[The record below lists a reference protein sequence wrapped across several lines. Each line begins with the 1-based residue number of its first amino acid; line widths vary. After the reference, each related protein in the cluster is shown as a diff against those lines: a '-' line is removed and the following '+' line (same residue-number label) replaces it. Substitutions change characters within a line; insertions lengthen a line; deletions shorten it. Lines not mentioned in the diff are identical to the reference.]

1 MIFSPTSHVLD
12 AGPCCH
18 EPRLQTQIKPDKP
31 PNADAVALYWKEFTM
46 TKFDQAWVDA
56 ETAKREWMTENSLYK
71 EEEEHASCGVGLVVS
86 IDGKPSRKVVEN
98 GIAALK
104 AIWHRGAVDA
114 DGKTGDGAGIH
125 VQIPV
130 EFFYDQI
137 RRTGHEPDMTKMI
150 AVGQVFLPRTDYGAQ
165 ETCRTIVESEVLRM
179 GYYIYGWRHVP
190 VDVACLGEKAN
201 ATRPEI
207 EQILISNSKGVD
219 EETFERELY
228 VIRRRIEKAATAAG
242 VQGLYL
248 CSLSCRSII
257 YKGMMLA
264 EQVAEFYPDLMDERF
279 ESAFALYHQRYSTNT
294 FPQWWLAQPFRM
306 LAHNGEINTLKGNL
320 NWMKSH
326 EIRMASG
333 AFGDM
338 AEDIKPIVAQG
349 SSDSA
354 ALDSVFEVLVRA
366 GRSAP
371 MAKTMM
377 VPESWSKQAIELPQS
392 WRDMYSYCNSVLEP
406 WDGPAALAM
415 TDGRWVCA
423 GLDRNGLRPMRY
435 VVTGDGLLIAG
446 SETGMVPVDEA
457 NVVEKGA
464 LGPGQLLAVDM
475 QEGKLYHDTE
485 MKDKLA
491 AAQPFGDW
499 VGKINELDDKLAV
512 VTEKPMFTGA
522 ELRKRQIAAGYSIE
536 ELEQILAPMA
546 EDAKEALAS
555 MGDDTPSAVLS
566 EKYRPLSHFFR
577 QAFSQVTN
585 PPIDSLREFR
595 VMSLKTRFGNLKN
608 VLDEDSSQTEILVL
622 DSPFVGNAQ
631 FDELIANFN
640 APLAEIDCTFDAGA
654 GPDDLRKGLTRI
666 RAEAEDA
673 VRSGAGH
680 IILTDQHQS
689 IDRVAMPM
697 ILATSAVHSW
707 LTRKGLRTFCSL
719 NVRSAECVDPHY
731 FAVLIG
737 CGATVVNAYLA
748 EDSLADRIERGL
760 LECTLTEA
768 IQRYRNA
775 IDQGLLK
782 IMAKMGISV
791 ISSYRGG
798 LNFEAVGLSR
808 AMVAEYFPGMQSRI
822 SGIGTTGIQRKSESV
837 HAKGWR
843 GGSDVLPIGGFYKAR
858 RSGEKHAWEAQTMH
872 MLQAAC
878 NTANYEMWKQFSAA
892 MRANPP
898 IHLRDLLDIK
908 EMGKAIP
915 IEEVESITSIRKRFV
930 TPGMSLGALSP
941 EAHKTLNV
949 AMNRIG
955 AKSDSGEGGEDP
967 AHFVPEANGDNPSA
981 KIKQVASGRFGVTA
995 EYLNHCEELEIKV
1008 AQGAKPGEGGQLPGM
1023 KVTDLIARL
1032 RHSTKGVTLIS
1043 PPPHHDIYSI
1053 EDLAQLIYDLK
1064 QINPRCKVTV
1074 KLVAS
1079 SGVGT
1084 IAAGVAK
1091 AKADVILISGHNGG
1105 TGASPATSIKYAGLP
1120 WEMGLTEA
1128 HQVLAMNNLRE
1139 RVTLRTDGGLR
1150 TGRDIVMA
1158 AMMGA
1163 EEYGIGTAALI
1174 AMGCIMVR
1182 QCQSN
1187 TCPVGVCTQDEELR
1201 DKFTGNADKVVN
1213 LITFY
1218 ATEVREILAS
1228 IGARSMDDVIGRAD
1242 LLSQVS
1248 RGSAHLDDL
1257 DLNPLLITV
1266 DGADRI
1272 VYDRNKARNF
1282 VPDTLDAEIVKDA
1295 ARFLND
1301 GEKMQ
1306 LQYAVQN
1313 TLRTIGT
1320 RTSSH
1325 IVQNFG
1331 MNNTLQADHLT
1342 VKLSGSAGQSL
1353 GAFAAP
1359 GLKLEVSGDANDYV
1373 GKGLSGGTI
1382 VVRPP
1387 MNSPLVAADNTIIG
1401 NTVLY
1406 GATAGYLFAAGRAGE
1421 RFGVRNSGAK
1431 VVIEGCGA
1439 CGCEYMTGGVA
1450 VILGSIG
1457 ANFGAGMTGGMAYLY
1472 DPDGVADSRMNHE
1485 TLATC
1490 PIGDAHW
1497 EGQLKE
1503 LIERHLA
1510 ETGSVKAADILQHWD
1525 VELANFVQICPKE
1538 MLAHLPAPLGVEDKA
1553 VPAE

>member
-1 MIFSPTSHVLD
+1 MKSEKSNFESFEKIPY
-12 AGPCCH
+12 G
-18 EPRLQTQIKPDKP
+18 EK
-31 PNADAVALYWKEFTM
+31 
-46 TKFDQAWVDA
+46 WVKA
-56 ETAKREWMTENSLYK
+56 ENEKRNWMSKNSLYR
-71 EEEEHASCGVGLVVS
+71 EDMEHASCGVGLVVS
-86 IDGKPSRKVVEN
+86 LDGKPNRKVVEN
-98 GIAALK
+98 GIDALK

-125 VQIPV
+125 IQIPV
-130 EFFYDQI
+130 PFFYDQI
-137 RRTGHEPDMTKMI
+137 RRTGHEPRLDELI
-150 AVGQVFLPRTDYGAQ
+150 AVGQVFLPRTDFGAQ

-190 VDVACLGEKAN
+190 VEVGCLGEKAN

-219 EETFERELY
+219 EVTFERELY
-228 VIRRRIEKAATAAG
+228 VIRRRIEKSVAEAG
-242 VQGLYL
+242 ITDLYL
-248 CSLSCRSII
+248 ASLSCRSII

-264 EQVAEFYPDLMDERF
+264 EQVAVFYPDLMDERF
-279 ESAFALYHQRYSTNT
+279 ESSFAIYHQRYSTNT

-306 LAHNGEINTLKGNL
+306 LAHNGEINTLKGNK

-326 EIRMASG
+326 EIRMASN
-333 AFGDM
+333 AFGPLAD
-338 AEDIKPIVAQG
+338 DIKPIIPGGA
-349 SSDSA
+349 SDSA
-354 ALDSVFEVLVRA
+354 ALDAVFEVLVRA
-366 GRSAP
+366 GRNAP
-371 MAKTMM
+371 MAKTML
-377 VPESWSKQAIELPQS
+377 VPESWSNQAKELPKK
-392 WRDMYSYCNSVLEP
+392 WRDMYSYCNSIMEP

-446 SETGMVPVDEA
+446 SEVGMVPTDEA
-457 NVVEKGA
+457 TIREKGA

-475 QEGKLYHDTE
+475 EEGRLFHDKE
-485 MKDKLA
+485 IKNKLA
-491 AAQPFGDW
+491 ESQPFGDW
-499 VGKINELDDKLAV
+499 VSKITDLDKVLSK
-512 VTEKPMFTGA
+512 VTEKAVFSGNQ
-522 ELRKRQIAAGYSIE
+522 LRKRQIAAGYSIE
-536 ELEQILAPMA
+536 EIEQILAPMV
-546 EDAKEALAS
+546 EDAKETLAS

-566 EKYRPLSHFFR
+566 KKYRPLSHYFR
-577 QAFSQVTN
+577 QNFSQVTN
-585 PPIDSLREFR
+585 PPIDSLREYR

-608 VLDEDSSQTEILVL
+608 VLDESSTQTEILVL
-622 DSPFVGNAQ
+622 DSPFVGNSQ
-631 FDELIANFN
+631 WQSLKKQFN
-640 APLAEIDCTFDAGA
+640 ADLVEIDCTFDVNAEQGA
-654 GPDDLRKGLTRI
+654 LQVELERI
-666 RAEAEDA
+666 RSEAEDA

-680 IILTDQHQS
+680 LVLSDQRS
-689 IDRVAMPM
+689 SETKVAVPM
-697 ILATSAVHSW
+697 ILATSAVHSH

-719 NVRSAECVDPHY
+719 NVRSAECIDPHY

-737 CGATVVNAYLA
+737 AGATVVNAYLA
-748 EDSLADRIERGL
+748 EDTIADRIERGL
-760 LECTLTEA
+760 LKGPLTEA
-768 IQRYRNA
+768 TRRYKEA

-791 ISSYRGG
+791 VSSYRGG

-808 AMVAEYFPGMQSRI
+808 AMCAEYFPGLMSRI
-822 SGIGTTGIQRKSESV
+822 SGIGVHGIQQKAIEI
-837 HAKGWR
+837 HKLGWF
-843 GGSDVLPIGGFYKAR
+843 GQDVLPIGGFYKSR
-858 RSGEKHAWEAQTMH
+858 KTGETHAWEAQTMH
-872 MLQAAC
+872 MMQTAC
-878 NTANYEMWKQFSAA
+878 NRASYDLWKQYSNR
-892 MRANPP
+892 MQSNPP
-898 IHLRDLLDIK
+898 IHLRDLLAIK
-908 EMGKAIP
+908 PLGEPIP
-915 IEEVESITSIRKRFV
+915 LEDVESITSIRKRFV

-967 AHFVPEANGDNPSA
+967 AHFHPEPNGDNPSA

-995 EYLNHCEELEIKV
+995 EYLNQCEELEIKV

-1074 KLVAS
+1074 KLVAA

-1091 AKADVILISGHNGG
+1091 AEADVILISGHNGG
-1105 TGASPATSIKYAGLP
+1105 TGASPATSIKFAGLP

-1139 RVTLRTDGGLR
+1139 RITLRTDGGLR

-1163 EEYGIGTAALI
+1163 EEFGIGTAALI

-1187 TCPVGVCTQDEELR
+1187 TCPVGVCTQDESLR
-1201 DKFTGNADKVVN
+1201 EKFTGNADKVVN

-1218 ATEVREILAS
+1218 AQEVREILAE
-1228 IGARSMDDVIGRAD
+1228 IGARSVDEIIGRAD
-1242 LLSQVS
+1242 LLGQVS
-1248 RGSAHLDDL
+1248 RGSDHLDDL

-1266 DGADRI
+1266 DGADSI
-1272 VYDRNKARNF
+1272 SYDRSRARNE
-1282 VPDTLDAEIVKDA
+1282 VPETLDKEIVRDA
-1295 ARFLND
+1295 ERFLKD

-1306 LQYAVQN
+1306 LSYAIQN
-1313 TLRTIGT
+1313 THRTVGT
-1320 RTSSH
+1320 RTSSE
-1325 IVQNFG
+1325 IVQRFG
-1331 MNNTLQADHLT
+1331 MRNSLQEDHLV
-1342 VKLSGSAGQSL
+1342 VKLTGSAGQAL

-1387 MNSPLVAADNTIIG
+1387 MISPLIAAENTIIG

-1406 GATAGYLFAAGRAGE
+1406 GATDGFLFASGRAGE
-1421 RFGVRNSGAK
+1421 RFAVRNSGAK
-1431 VVIEGCGA
+1431 VVVEGCGSN
-1439 CGCEYMTGGVA
+1439 GCEYMTGGVA

-1457 ANFGAGMTGGMAYLY
+1457 ANFGAGMTGGMAYIY
-1472 DPDGVADSRMNHE
+1472 DPENQAEEVMNME
-1485 TLATC
+1485 SIVTARVQV
-1490 PIGDAHW
+1490 DYW
-1497 EGQLKE
+1497 KKE
-1503 LIERHLA
+1503 LRSLVEKHAVETESRRAQEILRNWDIE
-1510 ETGSVKAADILQHWD
+1510 VN
-1525 VELANFVQICPKE
+1525 NFIQICPKE
-1538 MLAHLPAPLGVEDKA
+1538 MLNKISHPISFDKGA
-1553 VPAE
+1553 IPAE

>member
-1 MIFSPTSHVLD
+1 MRITWTKVHSKYLFVKGNT
-12 AGPCCH
+12 
-18 EPRLQTQIKPDKP
+18 K
-31 PNADAVALYWKEFTM
+31 M
-46 TKFDQAWVDA
+46 TKYDDNWVRA
-56 ETAKREWMTENSLYK
+56 EEAKRQWMAENGMYAF
-71 EEEEHASCGVGLVVS
+71 EEEHASCGVGLVVS
-86 IDGKPSRKVVEN
+86 IDGKSSRQVVEN
-98 GIAALK
+98 GIMALK
-104 AIWHRGAVDA
+104 AVWHRGAVDA

-130 EFFYDQI
+130 PFFYDQI
-137 RRTGHEPDMTKMI
+137 RRTGHEPRKGELI
-150 AVGQVFLPRTDYGAQ
+150 AVGQVFLPRTDFGAQ
-165 ETCRTIVESEVLRM
+165 ETCRTIVESEILRM
-179 GYYIYGWRHVP
+179 GYFIYGWRHVP
-190 VDVACLGEKAN
+190 VKVDCLGEKAN

-228 VIRRRIEKAATAAG
+228 VIRRRIEKAAAAAG
-242 VQGLYL
+242 IHGLYL
-248 CSLSCRSII
+248 ASLSCRSII

-264 EQVAEFYPDLMDERF
+264 EQVAEFYPDLLDERF
-279 ESAFALYHQRYSTNT
+279 ESNFAIYHQRYSTNT

-306 LAHNGEINTLKGNL
+306 LAHNGEINTLKGNV

-326 EIRMASG
+326 EIRMASST
-333 AFGDM
+333 FGDM
-338 AEDIKPIVAQG
+338 AEDIKPIIPGG

-354 ALDSVFEVLVRA
+354 ALDAVFEVLVRA
-366 GRSAP
+366 GRNAP
-371 MAKTMM
+371 MAKTML
-377 VPESWSKQAIELPQS
+377 VPESWSKQAEELPQA
-392 WRDMYSYCNSVLEP
+392 WRDMYSYCNSVMEP

-415 TDGRWVCA
+415 TDGRWVCG

-435 VVTGDGLLIAG
+435 VITGDGLLIAG
-446 SETGMVPVDEA
+446 SEAGMVPTDEA
-457 NVVEKGA
+457 TVREKGA
-464 LGPGQLLAVDM
+464 LGPGQMIAVDM
-475 QEGKLYHDTE
+475 QDGKLYHDEE
-485 MKDKLA
+485 MKNKLA
-491 AAQPFGDW
+491 AAQPFGNW
-499 VGKINELDDKLAV
+499 VGKINDLDEALANV
-512 VTEKPMFTGA
+512 DEKALFSGE

-546 EDAKEALAS
+546 EDGKETLAS

-566 EKYRPLSHFFR
+566 KKYRPLSHYFR
-577 QAFSQVTN
+577 QNFSQVTN

-608 VLDEDSSQTEILVL
+608 VLDESSAQTEILVL

-631 FDELIANFN
+631 WEELTRNFN
-640 APLAEIDCTFDAGA
+640 ADLVEIDCTFAAGE
-654 GPDDLRKGLTRI
+654 GSLRDGLDRI
-666 RAEAEDA
+666 RAEAEEA

-680 IILTDQHQS
+680 LVLTDHHS
-689 IDRVAMPM
+689 NAEKVAMPM
-697 ILATSAVHSW
+697 ILATSAVHSH

-719 NVRSAECVDPHY
+719 NVRSAECIDPHY

-760 LECTLTEA
+760 LDLSLNEVMA
-768 IQRYRNA
+768 RYREA

-791 ISSYRGG
+791 VSSYRGG

-808 AMVAEYFPGMQSRI
+808 AMCAEFFPGLTSRI
-822 SGIGTTGIQRKSESV
+822 SGIGINGIRKKAEEI
-837 HAKGWR
+837 HAAGWKS
-843 GGSDVLPIGGFYKAR
+843 GSNVLPMGGFYKSR
-858 RSGEKHAWEAQTMH
+858 KSGETHAWEAQTMH
-872 MLQAAC
+872 MMQAAC
-878 NTANYEMWKQFSAA
+878 DRASFDMWKQYSAR
-892 MRANPP
+892 MQANPP
-898 IHLRDLLDIK
+898 IHLRDLLAIK
-908 EMGKAIP
+908 PLGEAIA

-967 AHFVPEANGDNPSA
+967 AHFHPEPNGDNPSA

-995 EYLNHCEELEIKV
+995 EYLNQCEELEIKV

-1074 KLVAS
+1074 KLVAA

-1091 AKADVILISGHNGG
+1091 AEADVILISGHNGG
-1105 TGASPATSIKYAGLP
+1105 TGASPATSIKFAGLP

-1128 HQVLAMNNLRE
+1128 HQVLAMNNLRD

-1187 TCPVGVCTQDEELR
+1187 TCPVGVCTQDEALR
-1201 DKFTGNADKVVN
+1201 GKFTGNADKVVN

-1218 ATEVREILAS
+1218 AQEVREILAS
-1228 IGARSMDDVIGRAD
+1228 IGARSLDDVIGRAD

-1248 RGSAHLDDL
+1248 RGADHLDDL

-1266 DGADRI
+1266 DGADEI
-1272 VYDRNKARNF
+1272 VYNRDKPRNV
-1282 VPDTLDAEIVKDA
+1282 VPDTLDAEIVRDA
-1295 ARFLND
+1295 ARFLKD

-1306 LQYAVQN
+1306 LSYAVQN
-1313 TLRTIGT
+1313 THRTVGT

-1331 MNNTLQADHLT
+1331 MRNSLQQDHLH
-1342 VKLSGSAGQSL
+1342 VKLTGSAGQAL

-1373 GKGLSGGTI
+1373 GKGLSGGMI

-1387 MNSPLVAADNTIIG
+1387 MASPLVAAENTIIG

-1406 GATAGYLFAAGRAGE
+1406 GATDGYLFAAGRAGE
-1421 RFGVRNSGAK
+1421 RFAVRNSGAK
-1431 VVIEGCGA
+1431 VVIEGCGSN
-1439 CGCEYMTGGVA
+1439 GCEYMTGGVA

-1457 ANFGAGMTGGMAYLY
+1457 ANFGAGMTGGMAYIY
-1472 DPDGVADSRMNHE
+1472 DPEGKAEAVMNME
-1485 TLATC
+1485 TLVTC
-1490 PIGDAHW
+1490 PVSVAHW
-1497 EGQLKE
+1497 EEQLKT
-1503 LIERHLA
+1503 LIETHVR
-1510 ETGSVKAADILQHWD
+1510 ETRSVKGEEILQHW
-1525 VELANFVQICPKE
+1525 ESEKSNFLQVCPIE
-1538 MLAHLPAPLGVEDKA
+1538 MLNKLPHPIGIEDKA

>member
-1 MIFSPTSHVLD
+1 
-12 AGPCCH
+12 
-18 EPRLQTQIKPDKP
+18 
-31 PNADAVALYWKEFTM
+31 
-46 TKFDQAWVDA
+46 
-56 ETAKREWMTENSLYK
+56 
-71 EEEEHASCGVGLVVS
+71 
-86 IDGKPSRKVVEN
+86 
-98 GIAALK
+98 
-104 AIWHRGAVDA
+104 
-114 DGKTGDGAGIH
+114 
-125 VQIPV
+125 
-130 EFFYDQI
+130 
-137 RRTGHEPDMTKMI
+137 
-150 AVGQVFLPRTDYGAQ
+150 
-165 ETCRTIVESEVLRM
+165 
-179 GYYIYGWRHVP
+179 
-190 VDVACLGEKAN
+190 
-201 ATRPEI
+201 
-207 EQILISNSKGVD
+207 
-219 EETFERELY
+219 
-228 VIRRRIEKAATAAG
+228 
-242 VQGLYL
+242 
-248 CSLSCRSII
+248 
-257 YKGMMLA
+257 
-264 EQVAEFYPDLMDERF
+264 
-279 ESAFALYHQRYSTNT
+279 
-294 FPQWWLAQPFRM
+294 M
-306 LAHNGEINTLKGNL
+306 LAHNGEINTLRGNL

-326 EIRMASG
+326 EIRMASS
-333 AFGDM
+333 AFGEM
-338 AEDIKPIVAQG
+338 AEDIKPIVASG

-354 ALDSVFEVLVRA
+354 ALDAVFEVLVRA
-366 GRSAP
+366 GRNAP

-377 VPESWSKQAIELPQS
+377 VPESWSKQAVELPQA
-392 WRDMYSYCNSVLEP
+392 WRDMYSYCNSVMEP

-435 VVTGDGLLIAG
+435 VVTNDGMVIAG
-446 SETGMVPVDEA
+446 SETGMVPLKES

-464 LGPGQLLAVDM
+464 LGPGQILAVDM
-475 QEGKLYHDTE
+475 ATGKLFHDTE
-485 MKDKLA
+485 IKDTLA
-491 AAQPFGDW
+491 ASQPFGEW
-499 VGKINELDDKLAV
+499 VGKIKDLDSQLAEV
-512 VTEKPMFTGA
+512 SERPIYTGQD
-522 ELRKRQIAAGYSIE
+522 LRRRQIAAGYTIE
-536 ELEQILAPMA
+536 ELENILAPMA
-546 EDAKEALAS
+546 EDGKETLAS

-566 EKYRPLSHFFR
+566 KKYRPLSHFFR
-577 QAFSQVTN
+577 QNFSQVTN

-608 VLDEDSSQTEILVL
+608 VLDESSAQTEIITL

-631 FDELIANFN
+631 WDEVVSAFN
-640 APLAEIDCTFDAGA
+640 ADMTEIDCTFAS
-654 GPDDLRKGLTRI
+654 GPNALSEGLARI

-673 VRSGAGH
+673 VRSGSGH
-680 IILTDQHQS
+680 IVLTDQS
-689 IDRVAMPM
+689 SNEGRVAMPM
-697 ILATSAVHSW
+697 ILATSAVHSH

-719 NVRSAECVDPHY
+719 NVRSAECIDPHY

-748 EDSLADRIERGL
+748 EDSLADRIDRGL
-760 LECTLTEA
+760 IDGNLTDVVA
-768 IQRYRNA
+768 RYRNA

-791 ISSYRGG
+791 VSSYRGG

-808 AMVAEYFPGMQSRI
+808 AMCAEFFPGMTSRI
-822 SGIGTTGIQRKSESV
+822 SGIGVTGIQAKAEEV
-837 HAKGWR
+837 HALGWQ
-843 GGSDVLPIGGFYKAR
+843 GTNILPIGGFYKSRAK
-858 RSGEKHAWEAQTMH
+858 GETHAWEASSMH
-872 MLQAAC
+872 MLQMAC
-878 NTANYEMWKQFSAA
+878 NRASFEMWKQYSAK
-892 MRANPP
+892 MQSSPP
-898 IHLRDLLDIK
+898 IHLRDLMDFKAL
-908 EMGKAIP
+908 GKPIP
-915 IEEVESITSIRKRFV
+915 IEDVESITSIRKRFV

-967 AHFVPEANGDNPSA
+967 AHFHPEPNGDNPSA

-995 EYLNHCEELEIKV
+995 EYLNQCEELEIKV

-1128 HQVLAMNNLRE
+1128 HQVLSMNNLRE

-1158 AMMGA
+1158 AMLGA

-1187 TCPVGVCTQDEELR
+1187 TCPVGVCTQNEALR
-1201 DKFTGNADKVVN
+1201 EKFTGNADKVVN

-1218 ATEVREILAS
+1218 AQEVRELLAQ
-1228 IGARSMDDVIGRAD
+1228 IGARSLDEVIGRAD
-1242 LLSQVS
+1242 LLAQVS

-1257 DLNPLLITV
+1257 DLNPMLITV
-1266 DGADRI
+1266 DGASDI
-1272 VYDRNKARNF
+1272 VYNRDKERNA
-1282 VPDTLDAEIVKDA
+1282 VPDTLDAQIVRDA
-1295 ARFLND
+1295 ARFLED

-1313 TLRTIGT
+1313 THRTVGT

-1325 IVQNFG
+1325 IVRKFG
-1331 MNNTLQADHLT
+1331 MRNALQADHLT
-1342 VKLSGSAGQSL
+1342 VKLTGSAGQSL

-1387 MNSPLVAADNTIIG
+1387 MASPIVAAENTIIG

-1406 GATAGYLFAAGRAGE
+1406 GATDGYLFAAGQAGE
-1421 RFGVRNSGAK
+1421 RFAVRNSGAS
-1431 VVIEGCGA
+1431 VVIEGCGSN
-1439 CGCEYMTGGVA
+1439 GCEYMTGGVA
-1450 VILGSIG
+1450 VILGEIG

-1472 DPDGVADSRMNHE
+1472 DPEGKAQAMMNLETLVTCPVTVPHWINQLKTLIQRHLEETDSR
-1485 TLATC
+1485 
-1490 PIGDAHW
+1490 
-1497 EGQLKE
+1497 
-1503 LIERHLA
+1503 
-1510 ETGSVKAADILQHWD
+1510 KAAYILQHWGT
-1525 VELANFVQICPKE
+1525 EQHNFMQVCPKE
-1538 MLAHLPAPLGVEDKA
+1538 MLVHLPAPLSVEQGA
-1553 VPAE
+1553 IPAE

>member
-1 MIFSPTSHVLD
+1 
-12 AGPCCH
+12 
-18 EPRLQTQIKPDKP
+18 
-31 PNADAVALYWKEFTM
+31 M
-46 TKFDQAWVDA
+46 TKYDADWVRR
-56 ETAKREWMTENSLYK
+56 EEAKRTFMAENGLYS
-71 EEEEHASCGVGLVVS
+71 EAEEHSSCGVGLVVS
-86 IDGKPSRKVVEN
+86 VDGTKSRAVVEN
-98 GIAALK
+98 GIKALK

-125 VQIPV
+125 VQIP
-130 EFFYDQI
+130 EAFFYDQI
-137 RRTGHEPDMTKMI
+137 ERTGHTPNRDQMV
-150 AVGQVFLPRTDYGAQ
+150 AVGQVFLPRTDFGAQ
-165 ETCRTIVESEVLRM
+165 ETCRTIVETEVLRM

-190 VDVACLGEKAN
+190 VDISCLGEKAN

-228 VIRRRIEKAATAAG
+228 VIRRRIEKAAAAAQ
-242 VQGLYL
+242 VPELYIA
-248 CSLSCRSII
+248 SMSCRSII

-279 ESAFALYHQRYSTNT
+279 ESAFAIYHQRYSTNT

-333 AFGDM
+333 AFGEM
-338 AEDIKPIVAQG
+338 AEDIKPIVASG

-354 ALDSVFEVLVRA
+354 ALDAVFEMLVRA
-366 GRSAP
+366 GRNAP
-371 MAKTMM
+371 MAKTML
-377 VPESWSKQAIELPQS
+377 VPESWSKQAVELPQA
-392 WRDMYSYCNSVLEP
+392 WRDMYSYCNSVMEP

-435 VVTGDGLLIAG
+435 VVTNDGMVIAG
-446 SETGMVPVDEA
+446 SETGMVPLEEA
-457 NVVEKGA
+457 GVVEKGA
-464 LGPGQLLAVDM
+464 LGPGQLLAIDM
-475 QEGKLYHDTE
+475 VEGKLFHDTE
-485 MKDKLA
+485 IKDQLA
-491 AAQPFGDW
+491 ASQPFGEW
-499 VGKINELDDKLAV
+499 VGKITDLESALSG
-512 VTEKPMFTGA
+512 VTERALFEGEA
-522 ELRKRQIAAGYSIE
+522 LRRRQIAAGYSIE
-536 ELEQILAPMA
+536 ELESILAPMA
-546 EDAKEALAS
+546 EDGKEALAS

-566 EKYRPLSHFFR
+566 KKYRPLSHFFR
-577 QAFSQVTN
+577 QNFSQVTN
-585 PPIDSLREFR
+585 PPIDSLREYR

-608 VLDEDSSQTEILVL
+608 VLDESSAQTEIITL

-631 FDELIANFN
+631 WDELITQLN
-640 APLAEIDCTFDAGA
+640 ADLVEIDCTFEPGQGA
-654 GPDDLRKGLTRI
+654 LSAGLTRI

-680 IILTDQHQS
+680 IVLTDQHS
-689 IDRVAMPM
+689 DSDKVAMPM
-697 ILATSAVHSW
+697 ILATSAVHSH
-707 LTRKGLRTFCSL
+707 LTRQGLRTFCSL
-719 NVRSAECVDPHY
+719 NVRSAECIDPHY

-748 EDSLADRIERGL
+748 EDSLADRIDRNL
-760 LECTLTEA
+760 LDGTLTEA
-768 IQRYRNA
+768 VARYRNA

-791 ISSYRGG
+791 VSSYRGG

-808 AMVAEYFPGMQSRI
+808 AMCAEFFPGMTSRI
-822 SGIGTTGIQRKSESV
+822 SGIGVTGIQSKVEEV
-837 HAKGWR
+837 HAQGWT
-843 GGSDVLPIGGFYKAR
+843 GTNVLPIGGFYKAR
-858 RSGEKHAWEAQTMH
+858 QSGETHAWEATSMH
-872 MLQAAC
+872 MMQMAC
-878 NTANYEMWKQFSAA
+878 NRASYQMWQQYSAK
-892 MRANPP
+892 MRSNPP
-898 IHLRDLLDIK
+898 IHLRDLMDIK
-908 EMGKAIP
+908 PLGKP
-915 IEEVESITSIRKRFV
+915 VPLEEVESITSIRKRFV

-967 AHFVPEANGDNPSA
+967 AHFHPEPNGDNPSA

-995 EYLNHCEELEIKV
+995 EYLNQCEELEIKV

-1128 HQVLAMNNLRE
+1128 HQVLAMNNLRD
-1139 RVTLRTDGGLR
+1139 RITLRTDGGLR

-1158 AMMGA
+1158 AMLGA

-1187 TCPVGVCTQDEELR
+1187 TCPVGVCTQDESLR
-1201 DKFTGNADKVVN
+1201 EKFTGNADKVVN

-1218 ATEVREILAS
+1218 AQEVRELLAE
-1228 IGARSMDDVIGRAD
+1228 IGARSLDEVIGRAD
-1242 LLSQVS
+1242 LLAQVS

-1257 DLNPLLITV
+1257 DLNPMLISV
-1266 DGADRI
+1266 DGAADI
-1272 VYDRNKARNF
+1272 VYNRDKDRNA
-1282 VPDTLDAEIVKDA
+1282 VPDTLDAQIVRDA
-1295 ARFLND
+1295 ARFLED

-1313 TLRTIGT
+1313 THRTVGT

-1325 IVQNFG
+1325 IVRKFG
-1331 MNNTLQADHLT
+1331 MRNTLQPDHLT
-1342 VKLSGSAGQSL
+1342 VKLNGSAGQSL

-1387 MNSPLVAADNTIIG
+1387 MASPIVAADNTIIG

-1406 GATAGYLFAAGRAGE
+1406 GATDGYLFAAGRAGE
-1421 RFGVRNSGAK
+1421 RFAVRNSGAK
-1431 VVIEGCGA
+1431 VVIEGCGSN
-1439 CGCEYMTGGVA
+1439 GCEYMTGGVA
-1450 VILGSIG
+1450 VILGEIG

-1472 DPDGVADSRMNHE
+1472 DPEGKAQALMNME
-1485 TLATC
+1485 TLVTC
-1490 PIGDAHW
+1490 PVTVDHW
-1497 EGQLKE
+1497 RAQLEGLLK
-1503 LIERHLA
+1503 RHLE
-1510 ETGSVKAADILQHWD
+1510 ETGSAKAATLLQHWD
-1525 VELANFVQICPKE
+1525 VEQHNFLQICPKE
-1538 MLAHLPAPLGVEDKA
+1538 MLNKLAHPISEEAA
-1553 VPAE
+1553 AIPAE

>member
-1 MIFSPTSHVLD
+1 
-12 AGPCCH
+12 
-18 EPRLQTQIKPDKP
+18 
-31 PNADAVALYWKEFTM
+31 M
-46 TKFDQAWVDA
+46 TKYDADWVHA
-56 ETAKREWMTENSLYK
+56 EEAKRKWMSENGLYH
-71 EEEEHASCGVGLVVS
+71 ESDEHSSCGVGLVVNL
-86 IDGKPSRKVVEN
+86 DGKPSRRVVEA
-98 GIAALK
+98 GITALK

-130 EFFYDQI
+130 PFFYDQVL
-137 RRTGHEPDMTKMI
+137 RTGHTPRKNEMM
-150 AVGQVFLPRTDYGAQ
+150 AVGQVFLPRTDFGAQ
-165 ETCRTIVESEVLRM
+165 EACRTIVETEVLRM
-179 GYYIYGWRHVP
+179 GHYIYGWRHVP
-190 VDVACLGEKAN
+190 VNVECLGEKAN

-207 EQILISNSKGVD
+207 EQIIISNAKGVD

-228 VIRRRIEKAATAAG
+228 VIRRRIEKAAAAAG
-242 VQGLYL
+242 ITQLYIA
-248 CSLSCRSII
+248 SLSCRSII

-264 EQVAEFYPDLMDERF
+264 EQVSEFYPDLQDERF
-279 ESAFALYHQRYSTNT
+279 ESAFAIYHQRYSTNT

-306 LAHNGEINTLKGNL
+306 LAHNGEINTLKGNV

-338 AEDIKPIVAQG
+338 AEDIKPIVPNG

-354 ALDSVFEVLVRA
+354 ALDAVFEVLVRA
-366 GRSAP
+366 GRNAP
-371 MAKTMM
+371 MAKTML
-377 VPESWSKQAIELPQS
+377 VPESWSKQAVELPQA
-392 WRDMYSYCNSVLEP
+392 WRDMYSYCNSVMEP

-415 TDGRWVCA
+415 TDGRWVCG

-435 VVTGDGLLIAG
+435 VVTGDGMLIAG
-446 SETGMVPVDEA
+446 SEIGMVPTDEA
-457 NVVEKGA
+457 TAREKGA
-464 LGPGQLLAVDM
+464 LGPGQMIAVDM
-475 QEGKLYHDTE
+475 KDGKLYHDVE
-485 MKDKLA
+485 IKDRLA
-491 AAQPFGDW
+491 AAQPFGEW
-499 VGKINELDDKLAV
+499 VGKITELDEPLAAV
-512 VTEKPMFTGA
+512 SEKPLFEGA
-522 ELRKRQIAAGYSIE
+522 ELRRRQIAAGYTVE

-546 EDAKEALAS
+546 EDAKETLAS

-566 EKYRPLSHFFR
+566 KKYRPLSHYFR
-577 QAFSQVTN
+577 QNFSQVTN

-631 FDELIANFN
+631 FNELKNHFN
-640 APLAEIDCTFDAGA
+640 APCTEIDCTFGA
-654 GPDDLRKGLTRI
+654 GEGALREGLARI

-673 VRSGAGH
+673 VRSGSGH
-680 IILTDQHQS
+680 LILTDEHS
-689 IDRVAMPM
+689 GPGRVAMPM
-697 ILATSAVHSW
+697 ILATSAVHSH

-719 NVRSAECVDPHY
+719 NVRSAECIDPHY

-737 CGATVVNAYLA
+737 AGATIVNAYLA
-748 EDSLADRIERGL
+748 EDSLADRINRGL
-760 LECTLTEA
+760 LDMTLTEA
-768 IQRYRNA
+768 VARYREA

-782 IMAKMGISV
+782 IMSKMGISV

-808 AMVAEYFPGMQSRI
+808 AMCAEYFPGMISRI
-822 SGIGTTGIQRKSESV
+822 SGIGVSGIQHKAEQI
-837 HAKGWR
+837 HALAFER
-843 GGSDVLPIGGFYKAR
+843 GQDVLPIGGFYKAR
-858 RSGEKHAWEAQTMH
+858 KSGETHAWGAQTMH
-872 MLQAAC
+872 LMQAAC
-878 NTANYEMWKQFSAA
+878 DRASYEMWKQYSNA
-892 MRANPP
+892 MQSNPP
-898 IHLRDLLDIK
+898 IHLRDLLAIK
-908 EMGKAIP
+908 PLGKALP

-967 AHFVPEANGDNPSA
+967 AHFVPEPNGDNPSA

-1091 AKADVILISGHNGG
+1091 AEADVILISGHNGG

-1139 RVTLRTDGGLR
+1139 RITLRTDGGLR

-1158 AMMGA
+1158 AMLGA

-1187 TCPVGVCTQDEELR
+1187 TCPVGVCTQDESLR
-1201 DKFTGNADKVVN
+1201 AKFTGNADKVVN

-1218 ATEVREILAS
+1218 AQEVREILAE
-1228 IGARSMDDVIGRAD
+1228 IGARSLDEVIGRAD

-1248 RGSAHLDDL
+1248 RGSDHLDDL
-1257 DLNPLLITV
+1257 DLNPLLIRV
-1266 DGADRI
+1266 DGSDDI
-1272 VYDRNKARNF
+1272 VYDRNKPRNE
-1282 VPDTLDAEIVKDA
+1282 VRDTLDAEIVRDA
-1295 ARFLND
+1295 QRFLED

-1306 LQYAVQN
+1306 LSYAVMN
-1313 TLRTIGT
+1313 THRTVGT
-1320 RTSSH
+1320 RVSSH
-1325 IVQNFG
+1325 IVQKFG
-1331 MNNTLQADHLT
+1331 MRNALQPNHLH
-1342 VKLSGSAGQSL
+1342 VKLTGSAGQSL

-1359 GLKLEVSGDANDYV
+1359 GLKIEVSGDANDYV
-1373 GKGLSGGTI
+1373 GKGLSGGLI

-1387 MNSPLVAADNTIIG
+1387 LVSPLTAAENTIIG

-1406 GATAGYLFAAGRAGE
+1406 GATDGHLFAAGRAGE
-1421 RFGVRNSGAK
+1421 RFAVRNSGAK
-1431 VVIEGCGA
+1431 VVIEGCGSN
-1439 CGCEYMTGGVA
+1439 GCEYMTGGVA

-1457 ANFGAGMTGGMAYLY
+1457 ANFGAGMTGGMAYIY
-1472 DPDGVADSRMNHE
+1472 DPEGTARQMMNME
-1485 TLATC
+1485 SLVTC
-1490 PIGDAHW
+1490 PVSVTAW
-1497 EGQLKE
+1497 EDQLKG
-1503 LIERHLA
+1503 LIQRHVE
-1510 ETGSVKAADILQHWD
+1510 ETASRKGKDILQNWD
-1525 VELANFVQICPKE
+1525 LEKDNFVQVCPKE
-1538 MLAHLPAPLGVEDKA
+1538 MLDKISHPLGIEGDLA

>member
-1 MIFSPTSHVLD
+1 
-12 AGPCCH
+12 
-18 EPRLQTQIKPDKP
+18 
-31 PNADAVALYWKEFTM
+31 M
-46 TKFDQAWVDA
+46 TKFDQAWVA
-56 ETAKREWMTENSLYK
+56 EQEAKRAYMAEHGLYRA
-71 EEEEHASCGVGLVVS
+71 EDEHSSCGVGLVVS
-86 IDGKPSRKVVEN
+86 LDGSASRQVVEA
-98 GIAALK
+98 GITALK

-130 EFFYDQI
+130 PFFYDQI
-137 RRTGHEPDMTKMI
+137 ERTGHAPDHDKLI
-150 AVGQVFLPRTDYGAQ
+150 AVGQVFLPRTDHGAQ
-165 ETCRTIVESEVLRM
+165 EVCRTIVESEVLRM
-179 GYYIYGWRHVP
+179 GHGIYGWRHVP
-190 VDVACLGEKAN
+190 VNITVLGEKAN

-207 EQILISNSKGVD
+207 EQILIANNKGID
-219 EETFERELY
+219 EEQFERELY
-228 VIRRRIEKAATAAG
+228 VIRRRIEKAAARAG
-242 VQGLYL
+242 VGELYIA
-248 CSLSCRSII
+248 SLSCRSII

-264 EQVAEFYPDLMDERF
+264 EQVAEFYPDLKDDRF
-279 ESAFALYHQRYSTNT
+279 ESAFAIYHQRYSTNT

-306 LAHNGEINTLKGNL
+306 LAHNGEINTLKGNV

-333 AFGDM
+333 AFGEM
-338 AEDIKPIVAQG
+338 AEDIKPIIAHG
-349 SSDSA
+349 ASDSA
-354 ALDSVFEVLVRA
+354 ALDAVFEVLVRA
-366 GRSAP
+366 GRNAP
-371 MAKTMM
+371 MAKTML
-377 VPESWSKQAIELPQS
+377 VPESWSKQAEELPQA
-392 WRDMYSYCNSVLEP
+392 WRDMYSYCNSVMEP

-446 SETGMVPVDEA
+446 SEAGMVPVDEA
-457 NVVEKGA
+457 SVVEKGA
-464 LGPGQLLAVDM
+464 LGPGQMIAVDM
-475 QEGKLYHDTE
+475 AEGALFHDTE
-485 MKDKLA
+485 IKDRLA

-499 VGKINELDDKLAV
+499 VGKITELDDKLAA
-512 VTEKPMFTGA
+512 VTEAPLFEGA
-522 ELRKRQIAAGYSIE
+522 ELRRRQIAAGYTIE
-536 ELEQILAPMA
+536 ELEQVLAPMA
-546 EDAKEALAS
+546 EDAKEVVAS

-566 EKYRPLSHFFR
+566 KRYRPLSHYFR
-577 QAFSQVTN
+577 QNFSQVTN
-585 PPIDSLREFR
+585 PPIDSLREYR

-622 DSPFVGNAQ
+622 DSPFVGNSQ
-631 FDELIANFN
+631 FAALRESFIA
-640 APLAEIDCTFDAGA
+640 PEVEIDCTFARGA
-654 GPDDLRKGLTRI
+654 GQGALHAALARI
-666 RAEAEDA
+666 RSEAEDA

-680 IILTDQHQS
+680 IVLTDEYC
-689 IDRVAMPM
+689 DEAKVAIPM
-697 ILATSAVHSW
+697 ILATSAVHSH
-707 LTRKGLRTFCSL
+707 LTREGLRTFCSL
-719 NVRSAECVDPHY
+719 NVRSAECIDPHY

-737 CGATVVNAYLA
+737 AGATTVNAYLA
-748 EDSLADRIERGL
+748 EDSLADRIKRGL
-760 LECTLTEA
+760 IDMSLTDA
-768 IQRYRNA
+768 VARYREA
-775 IDQGLLK
+775 VDQGLLK
-782 IMAKMGISV
+782 IMSKMGISV
-791 ISSYRGG
+791 VSSYRGG

-808 AMVAEYFPGMQSRI
+808 AMCAEYFPGLMTRI
-822 SGIGTTGIQRKSESV
+822 SGIGLKGLQQKAEEV
-837 HAKGWR
+837 HALGF
-843 GGSDVLPIGGFYKAR
+843 GGGRDVLPIGGFYKAR
-858 RSGEKHAWEAQTMH
+858 KSGETHAWGAQTMH
-872 MLQAAC
+872 LMQAAC
-878 NTANYEMWKQFSAA
+878 NKASFELWKTYSRQ
-892 MRANPP
+892 MQANPP
-898 IHLRDLLDIK
+898 IHLRDLLAIK
-908 EMGKAIP
+908 PVGNPIP
-915 IEEVESITSIRKRFV
+915 IEEVESITAIRKRFV

-967 AHFVPEANGDNPSA
+967 AHFVPEPNGDNPSA

-1128 HQVLAMNNLRE
+1128 HQVLSMNNLRS

-1158 AMMGA
+1158 AMLGA

-1187 TCPVGVCTQDEELR
+1187 TCPVGVCTQDEDLR
-1201 DKFTGNADKVVN
+1201 AKFTGNADKVVN

-1218 ATEVREILAS
+1218 AQEVREILAE
-1228 IGARSMDDVIGRAD
+1228 IGARSLDEVIGRAD
-1242 LLSQVS
+1242 LLGQVS
-1248 RGSAHLDDL
+1248 RGSEHLDDL
-1257 DLNPLLITV
+1257 DLNPLLIRV
-1266 DGADRI
+1266 DGADEN
-1272 VYDRNKARNF
+1272 VYDRNRPRNA
-1282 VPDTLDAEIVKDA
+1282 VPDTLDAEIVRDA
-1295 ARFLND
+1295 ARFLED

-1306 LQYAVQN
+1306 LSYAIQN
-1313 TLRTIGT
+1313 THRTVGT
-1320 RTSSH
+1320 RVSSH
-1325 IVQNFG
+1325 IVKAFG
-1331 MNNTLQADHLT
+1331 MRNALQADHLH
-1342 VKLSGSAGQSL
+1342 VKLTGSAGQSL

-1387 MNSPLVAADNTIIG
+1387 QTSPLTASENTIIG

-1406 GATAGYLFAAGRAGE
+1406 GATDGYLFAAGRAGE
-1421 RFGVRNSGAK
+1421 RFAVRNSGAK
-1431 VVIEGCGA
+1431 VVIEGCGSN
-1439 CGCEYMTGGVA
+1439 GCEYMTGGMA

-1457 ANFGAGMTGGMAYLY
+1457 ANFGAGMTGGMAYIY
-1472 DPDGVADSRMNHE
+1472 DPEGAAE
-1485 TLATC
+1485 TLMNMESLVAC
-1490 PIGDAHW
+1490 PVRTPEW
-1497 EGQLKE
+1497 EAQLKGMV
-1503 LIERHLA
+1503 ERHLA
-1510 ETGSVKAADILQHWD
+1510 ETGSIKAADILQHWD
-1525 VELANFVQICPKE
+1525 VNLAHFVQVCPKE
-1538 MLAHLPAPLGVEDKA
+1538 MLDKIAYPLGIEEDLA

>member
-1 MIFSPTSHVLD
+1 
-12 AGPCCH
+12 
-18 EPRLQTQIKPDKP
+18 
-31 PNADAVALYWKEFTM
+31 M
-46 TKFDQAWVDA
+46 TKYDA
-56 ETAKREWMTENSLYK
+56 EWVKNEEARRAYMAEHSLYRA
-71 EEEEHASCGVGLVVS
+71 EDEHSSCGVGLVVS
-86 IDGKPSRKVVEN
+86 VDGKPSRKVVDA
-98 GIAALK
+98 GIDALK

-130 EFFYDQI
+130 PFFYDQI
-137 RRTGHEPDMTKMI
+137 RRTGHEPRMDELF
-150 AVGQVFLPRTDYGAQ
+150 AVGQVFLPRTDFGAQ
-165 ETCRTIVESEVLRM
+165 ETCRTIVETEVLRM

-190 VDVACLGEKAN
+190 VDVTCLGEKAN

-228 VIRRRIEKAATAAG
+228 VIRRRIEKAAQAASIND
-242 VQGLYL
+242 LYL
-248 CSLSCRSII
+248 ASLSCRSLI

-264 EQVAEFYPDLMDERF
+264 EQVAVFYPDLMDERF
-279 ESAFALYHQRYSTNT
+279 ESAFAIYHQRYSTNT

-306 LAHNGEINTLKGNL
+306 LAHNGEINTLKGNV

-326 EIRMASG
+326 EIRMAS
-333 AFGDM
+333 ASFGDH
-338 AEDIKPIVAQG
+338 AEDIKPIVTGGA
-349 SSDSA
+349 SDSA
-354 ALDSVFEVLVRA
+354 ALDGVFEVLVRA

-371 MAKTMM
+371 MAKTML
-377 VPESWSKQAIELPQS
+377 VPESWSKQAVDLPQA
-392 WRDMYSYCNSVLEP
+392 WKDMYSYCNSVMEP

-435 VVTGDGLLIAG
+435 VVTGDGLVIAG
-446 SETGMVPVDEA
+446 SEAGMVPTDEA
-457 NVVEKGA
+457 TVVEKGA
-464 LGPGQLLAVDM
+464 LGPGQMLAVDM
-475 QEGKLYHDTE
+475 AEGTLFHDTE
-485 MKDKLA
+485 IKDKLA
-491 AAQPFGDW
+491 ASRPFGEW
-499 VGKINELDDKLAV
+499 VGKIRDLDVELAEVEEAALY
-512 VTEKPMFTGA
+512 TGE
-522 ELRKRQIAAGYSIE
+522 ELRARQIAAGYTLE
-536 ELEQILAPMA
+536 ELEHILAPMA
-546 EDAKEALAS
+546 EDGKEALAS

-566 EKYRPLSHFFR
+566 TKYRPLSHFFR
-577 QAFSQVTN
+577 QNFSQVTN
-585 PPIDSLREFR
+585 PPIDSLREYR

-608 VLDEDSSQTEILVL
+608 VLDESSSQTEILVL
-622 DSPFVGNAQ
+622 ESPFVGNAQ
-631 FDELIANFN
+631 FEKLRDEFKSQMVR
-640 APLAEIDCTFDAGA
+640 IDCTFAADGGDGA
-654 GPDDLRKGLTRI
+654 LSAALQRI
-666 RAEAEDA
+666 REEAEDA

-680 IILTDQHQS
+680 IVLSDRDQGEG
-689 IDRVAMPM
+689 RVAMPM

-707 LTRKGLRTFCSL
+707 LTRKGLRTFTSL
-719 NVRSAECVDPHY
+719 NVRSAECIDPHY
-731 FAVLIG
+731 FAVLVG
-737 CGATVVNAYLA
+737 CGATTVNAYLA
-748 EDSLADRIERGL
+748 EDSLADRIDRGL
-760 LECTLTEA
+760 LDCTLTEA
-768 IQRYRNA
+768 TRRYRDA

-808 AMVAEYFPGMQSRI
+808 AMCAEYFPGMVSRI
-822 SGIGTTGIQRKSESV
+822 SGIGVSGIQKKLEEV
-837 HAKGWR
+837 HGAGF
-843 GGSDVLPIGGFYKAR
+843 GQGNVAMPVGGFYKAR
-858 RSGEKHAWEAQTMH
+858 RSGETHAWEAQTMH
-872 MLQAAC
+872 LLQHAC
-878 NTANYEMWKQFSAA
+878 NKASYEMWKQYSAR
-892 MRANPP
+892 MQSNPP

-908 EMGKAIP
+908 PIGKP
-915 IEEVESITSIRKRFV
+915 VPLEEVESITAIRKRFV

-941 EAHKTLNV
+941 EAHRTLSI

-955 AKSDSGEGGEDP
+955 AKSDSGEGGES
-967 AHFVPEANGDNPSA
+967 PEDFTPEPNGDNASA

-995 EYLNHCEELEIKV
+995 EYLLHCEELEIKV

-1023 KVTDLIARL
+1023 KVTDLIAKL

-1091 AKADVILISGHNGG
+1091 AKADIILISGHNGG
-1105 TGASPATSIKYAGLP
+1105 TGASPATSIKFAGLP

-1187 TCPVGVCTQDEELR
+1187 TCPVGVCTQDESLR
-1201 DKFTGNADKVVN
+1201 DKFEGTADKVVN

-1218 ATEVREILAS
+1218 AQEVREILAR
-1228 IGARSMDDVIGRAD
+1228 IGARSLDEVIGRAD

-1257 DLNPLLITV
+1257 DLNPLLLTV
-1266 DGADRI
+1266 DGADSI
-1272 VYDRNKARNF
+1272 VYDRYKDRNA
-1282 VPDTLDAEIVKDA
+1282 VPDTLDAEIVRDA
-1295 ARFLND
+1295 HRFLED

-1306 LQYAVQN
+1306 LSYAVQN
-1313 TLRTIGT
+1313 THRTVGT

-1331 MNNTLQADHLT
+1331 MRNSLQPDHLT
-1342 VKLSGSAGQSL
+1342 VKLTGSAGQAL

-1373 GKGLSGGTI
+1373 GKGLSGGTV

-1387 MNSPLVAADNTIIG
+1387 MASPLVAADNTIIG

-1406 GATAGYLFAAGRAGE
+1406 GATDGYLFAAGRAGE
-1421 RFGVRNSGAK
+1421 RFAVRNSGAK
-1431 VVIEGCGA
+1431 VVIEGCGSN
-1439 CGCEYMTGGVA
+1439 GCEYMTGGVA
-1450 VILGSIG
+1450 VILGTIG
-1457 ANFGAGMTGGMAYLY
+1457 SNFGAGMTGGMAYLY
-1472 DPDGVADSRMNHE
+1472 DPKGEAELHMNME
-1485 TLATC
+1485 TLV
-1490 PIGDAHW
+1490 IGPVANAHW
-1497 EGQLKE
+1497 EAELKG
-1503 LIERHLA
+1503 LITRHFE
-1510 ETGSVKAADILQHWD
+1510 ETRSLRAGEILQHWE
-1525 VELANFVQICPKE
+1525 VEKANFLQVCPKE
-1538 MLAHLPAPLGVEDKA
+1538 MLDKLPAPLTDEA
-1553 VPAE
+1553 AAIPAE

>member
-1 MIFSPTSHVLD
+1 
-12 AGPCCH
+12 
-18 EPRLQTQIKPDKP
+18 
-31 PNADAVALYWKEFTM
+31 M
-46 TKFDQAWVDA
+46 TKYDADWVSR
-56 ETAKREWMTENSLYK
+56 EEAKRTFMAENGLYS
-71 EEEEHASCGVGLVVS
+71 EAEEHSSCGVGLVVS
-86 IDGKPSRKVVEN
+86 VDGTKSRAVVEN
-98 GIAALK
+98 GIKALK

-125 VQIPV
+125 VQIP
-130 EFFYDQI
+130 EAFFYDQI
-137 RRTGHEPDMTKMI
+137 ERTGHTPNRDQMV
-150 AVGQVFLPRTDYGAQ
+150 AVGQVFLPRTDFGAQ
-165 ETCRTIVESEVLRM
+165 ETCRTIVETEVLRM

-190 VDVACLGEKAN
+190 VNIECLGEKAN

-228 VIRRRIEKAATAAG
+228 VIRRRIEKAAAAAQ
-242 VQGLYL
+242 VPELYIA
-248 CSLSCRSII
+248 SMSCRSII

-264 EQVAEFYPDLMDERF
+264 EQVAEFYPDLLDERF
-279 ESAFALYHQRYSTNT
+279 ESAFAIYHQRYSTNT

-333 AFGDM
+333 AFGEM
-338 AEDIKPIVAQG
+338 AEDIKPIVASG

-354 ALDSVFEVLVRA
+354 ALDAVFEMLVRA
-366 GRSAP
+366 GRNAP
-371 MAKTMM
+371 MAKTML
-377 VPESWSKQAIELPQS
+377 VPESWSKQAVELPQA
-392 WRDMYSYCNSVLEP
+392 WRDMYSYCNSVMEP

-435 VVTGDGLLIAG
+435 VVTNDGMVIAG
-446 SETGMVPVDEA
+446 SETGMVPLDEA
-457 NVVEKGA
+457 GVVEKGA

-475 QEGKLYHDTE
+475 VEGKLFHDTE
-485 MKDKLA
+485 IKDQLA
-491 AAQPFGDW
+491 ASQPFGEW
-499 VGKINELDDKLAV
+499 VGKITDLEAALSG
-512 VTEKPMFTGA
+512 VTEKALFEGEA
-522 ELRKRQIAAGYSIE
+522 LRRRQIAAGYSIE
-536 ELEQILAPMA
+536 ELESILAPMA
-546 EDAKEALAS
+546 EDGKEALAS

-566 EKYRPLSHFFR
+566 KKYRPLSHFFR
-577 QAFSQVTN
+577 QNFSQVTN
-585 PPIDSLREFR
+585 PPIDSLREYR

-608 VLDEDSSQTEILVL
+608 VLDESSAQTEIITL

-631 FDELIANFN
+631 WDELITHLN
-640 APLAEIDCTFDAGA
+640 ADLVEIDCTFEPGQGALSAGLA
-654 GPDDLRKGLTRI
+654 RI

-680 IILTDQHQS
+680 IVLTDQHS
-689 IDRVAMPM
+689 NADKVAMPM
-697 ILATSAVHSW
+697 ILATSAVHSH
-707 LTRKGLRTFCSL
+707 LTRQGLRTFCSL
-719 NVRSAECVDPHY
+719 NVRSAECIDPHY

-748 EDSLADRIERGL
+748 EDSLADRIDRGL
-760 LECTLTEA
+760 LDGTLTENVA
-768 IQRYRNA
+768 RYRNA

-791 ISSYRGG
+791 VSSYRGG

-808 AMVAEYFPGMQSRI
+808 AMCAEFFPGMTSRI
-822 SGIGTTGIQRKSESV
+822 SGIGVTGIQSKVEDV
-837 HAKGWR
+837 HAQGWT
-843 GGSDVLPIGGFYKAR
+843 GTNVLPIGGFYKAR
-858 RSGEKHAWEAQTMH
+858 KSGETHAWEATSMH
-872 MLQAAC
+872 MMQMAC
-878 NTANYEMWKQFSAA
+878 NRASYQMWQQYSAK
-892 MRANPP
+892 MRSNPP
-898 IHLRDLLDIK
+898 IHLRDLMDIK
-908 EMGKAIP
+908 PLGKP
-915 IEEVESITSIRKRFV
+915 VPLEEVESITSIRKRFV

-967 AHFVPEANGDNPSA
+967 AHFHPEPNGDNPSA

-995 EYLNHCEELEIKV
+995 EYLNQCEELEIKV

-1128 HQVLAMNNLRE
+1128 HQVLAMNNLRD

-1158 AMMGA
+1158 AMLGA

-1187 TCPVGVCTQDEELR
+1187 TCPVGVCTQDESLR
-1201 DKFTGNADKVVN
+1201 AKFTGNADKVVN

-1218 ATEVREILAS
+1218 AQEVRELLAE
-1228 IGARSMDDVIGRAD
+1228 IGARSLDEVIGRAD
-1242 LLSQVS
+1242 LLAQVS

-1257 DLNPLLITV
+1257 DLNPMLISV
-1266 DGADRI
+1266 DGAADI
-1272 VYDRNKARNF
+1272 VYDRDRERNA
-1282 VPDTLDAEIVKDA
+1282 VPDTLDAQIVRDA
-1295 ARFLND
+1295 ARFLED

-1313 TLRTIGT
+1313 THRTVGT

-1325 IVQNFG
+1325 IVRKFG
-1331 MNNTLQADHLT
+1331 MRNTLQPDHLT
-1342 VKLSGSAGQSL
+1342 VKLTGSAGQSL

-1387 MNSPLVAADNTIIG
+1387 MASPIVAADNTIIG

-1406 GATAGYLFAAGRAGE
+1406 GATDGYLFAAGRAGE
-1421 RFGVRNSGAK
+1421 RFAVRNSGAK
-1431 VVIEGCGA
+1431 VVIEGCGSN
-1439 CGCEYMTGGVA
+1439 GCEYMTGGIA
-1450 VILGSIG
+1450 VILGEIG

-1472 DPDGVADSRMNHE
+1472 DPEGKSQALMNME
-1485 TLATC
+1485 TLVTC
-1490 PIGDAHW
+1490 PVTVDHW
-1497 EGQLKE
+1497 KAQLE
-1503 LIERHLA
+1503 ALLERHLE
-1510 ETGSVKAADILQHWD
+1510 ETGSAKAATLLQHWD
-1525 VELANFVQICPKE
+1525 VEQHNFLQICPKE
-1538 MLAHLPAPLGVEDKA
+1538 MLGKLEHPISLEEAAI
-1553 VPAE
+1553 PAE

>member
-1 MIFSPTSHVLD
+1 
-12 AGPCCH
+12 
-18 EPRLQTQIKPDKP
+18 
-31 PNADAVALYWKEFTM
+31 M
-46 TKFDQAWVDA
+46 TKYDENWVR
-56 ETAKREWMTENSLYK
+56 EEEAKRKWMAENGLYR
-71 EEEEHASCGVGLVVS
+71 EEEEHSSCGVGLVVS
-86 IDGKPSRKVVEN
+86 IDGKPSRKVVEA
-98 GIAALK
+98 GITALK

-114 DGKTGDGAGIH
+114 DGMTGDGAGIH
-125 VQIPV
+125 VQIPAP
-130 EFFYDQI
+130 FFYDQI
-137 RRTGHEPDMTKMI
+137 RRTGHEPRMDELI
-150 AVGQVFLPRTDYGAQ
+150 AVGQVFLPRTDFGAQ
-165 ETCRTIVESEVLRM
+165 EACRTIVETEVLRM
-179 GYYIYGWRHVP
+179 GYSIYGWRHVP
-190 VDVACLGEKAN
+190 VDTTCLGEKAN

-228 VIRRRIEKAATAAG
+228 VIRRRIEKAALAANIT
-242 VQGLYL
+242 GLYIA
-248 CSLSCRSII
+248 SLSCRSII

-264 EQVAEFYPDLMDERF
+264 EQVAVFYPDLEDERF

-326 EIRMASG
+326 EIRMAS
-333 AFGDM
+333 AFFGELAD
-338 AEDIKPIVAQG
+338 DIKPIVPGGA
-349 SSDSA
+349 SDSA
-354 ALDSVFEVLVRA
+354 ALDGVFEVFVRA

-371 MAKTMM
+371 MAKTML
-377 VPESWSKQAIELPQS
+377 VPESWSQSAVELPES
-392 WRDMYSYCNSVLEP
+392 WRNMYSYCNSVMEP

-415 TDGRWVCA
+415 TDGRWVCG

-446 SETGMVPVDEA
+446 SEVGMVPTDEA
-457 NVVEKGA
+457 NAVEKGA
-464 LGPGQLLAVDM
+464 LGPGQMIAVDM
-475 QEGKLYHDTE
+475 AEGKLYHDKE
-485 MKDKLA
+485 LKDSLA
-491 AAQPFGDW
+491 DSRPYGEWVDKIKDLEGD
-499 VGKINELDDKLAV
+499 LADV
-512 VTEKPMFTGA
+512 AEAPMFTGE
-522 ELRKRQIAAGYSIE
+522 ELRKRQIAAGYTME
-536 ELEQILAPMA
+536 ELEQILSPMA
-546 EDAKEALAS
+546 EDGKESIAS

-566 EKYRPLSHFFR
+566 KKYRPLSHFFR
-577 QAFSQVTN
+577 QNFSQVTN
-585 PPIDSLREFR
+585 PPIDSLREYR

-608 VLDEDSSQTEILVL
+608 VLDEDGSQTEIVMLE
-622 DSPFVGNAQ
+622 SPFVGNAQ
-631 FDELIANFN
+631 FDKL
-640 APLAEIDCTFDAGA
+640 LAAFDDTVVRIDCTFGADEGAGA
-654 GPDDLRKGLTRI
+654 LQAGLGRI

-680 IILTDQHQS
+680 IILSDEAQGV
-689 IDRVAMPM
+689 DRVAMPM
-697 ILATSAVHSW
+697 ILATSAVHSH

-719 NVRSAECVDPHY
+719 NVRSAECIDPHY

-737 CGATVVNAYLA
+737 AGATVVNAYLA

-760 LECTLTEA
+760 LDMDLTTA
-768 IQRYRNA
+768 VAKYREA

-808 AMVAEYFPGMQSRI
+808 AMCAEFFPGMTSRI
-822 SGIGTTGIQRKSESV
+822 SGIGVSGIQKKVEEIHAQGFKS
-837 HAKGWR
+837 GQ
-843 GGSDVLPIGGFYKAR
+843 DVLPIGGFYKAR
-858 RSGEKHAWEAQTMH
+858 KSGETHAWGAQTMH
-872 MLQAAC
+872 LMQAAC
-878 NTANYEMWKQFSAA
+878 NKASFELWKQYSAA
-892 MRANPP
+892 MRSNPP

-908 EMGKAIP
+908 PLGKPIP
-915 IEEVESITSIRKRFV
+915 LEEVESITAIRKRFV

-967 AHFVPEANGDNPSA
+967 AHFVPEPNGDNPSA

-995 EYLNHCEELEIKV
+995 EYLNQCEELEIKV

-1091 AKADVILISGHNGG
+1091 AKADIILISGHNGG

-1187 TCPVGVCTQDEELR
+1187 TCPVGVCTQDPELR
-1201 DKFTGNADKVVN
+1201 AKYTGSADKVVN

-1218 ATEVREILAS
+1218 AQEVREILAS
-1228 IGARSMDDVIGRAD
+1228 IGAHSLDDVIGRAD
-1242 LLSQVS
+1242 LLAQVS

-1266 DGADRI
+1266 DGAKDI
-1272 VYDRNKARNF
+1272 VYDRYKERNA
-1282 VPDTLDAEIVKDA
+1282 VPDTLDAEIVRDA
-1295 ARFLND
+1295 HRFLED

-1306 LQYAVQN
+1306 LSYAVQN
-1313 TLRTIGT
+1313 THRTVGT

-1325 IVQNFG
+1325 IVRNFG
-1331 MNNTLQADHLT
+1331 MRNALQEDHLT
-1342 VKLSGSAGQSL
+1342 VKLTGSAGQSL

-1359 GLKLEVSGDANDYV
+1359 GLKIEVSGDANDYV
-1373 GKGLSGGTI
+1373 GKGLSGGMI

-1387 MNSPLVAADNTIIG
+1387 LVSPLTASENTIIG

-1406 GATAGYLFAAGRAGE
+1406 GATDGYLFAAGRAGE
-1421 RFGVRNSGAK
+1421 RFAVRNSGAK
-1431 VVIEGCGA
+1431 VVVEGCGSN
-1439 CGCEYMTGGVA
+1439 GCEYMTGGVA
-1450 VILGSIG
+1450 VILGEIG

-1472 DPDGVADSRMNHE
+1472 DPEGQAENVMNLE
-1485 TLATC
+1485 TLVTC
-1490 PIGDAHW
+1490 PVTVQHW
-1497 EGQLKE
+1497 EDQLKGM
-1503 LIERHLA
+1503 IERHAA
-1510 ETGSVKAADILQHWD
+1510 ETGSRKAADILQHWD
-1525 VELANFVQICPKE
+1525 LEKGNFLQVCPKE
-1538 MLAHLPAPLGVEDKA
+1538 MLIHLPAPLSEEPET

>member
-1 MIFSPTSHVLD
+1 MTRYD
-12 AGPCCH
+12 A
-18 EPRLQTQIKPDKP
+18 DW
-31 PNADAVALYWKEFTM
+31 VA
-46 TKFDQAWVDA
+46 Q
-56 ETAKREWMTENSLYK
+56 ETAKRAWMAENGMYAES
-71 EEEEHASCGVGLVVS
+71 EEHASCGVGLVVS
-86 IDGKPSRKVVEN
+86 IDGKKSRKVVAA
-98 GIAALK
+98 GIDALK
-104 AIWHRGAVDA
+104 AVWHRGAVDA

-130 EFFYDQI
+130 PFFYDQI
-137 RRTGHEPDMTKMI
+137 KRTGHEPRKDELM
-150 AVGQVFLPRTDYGAQ
+150 ALGQVFLPRTDFGAQ
-165 ETCRTIVESEVLRM
+165 EMCRTIVETEVLRK

-190 VDVACLGEKAN
+190 VNIDCLGDKAN

-207 EQILISNSKGVD
+207 EQIIISNSKGVD
-219 EETFERELY
+219 EERFERELY
-228 VIRRRIEKAATAAG
+228 VIRRRIEKAAAAAG
-242 VQGLYL
+242 IGGLYIA
-248 CSLSCRSII
+248 SLSCRSVI

-264 EQVAEFYPDLMDERF
+264 EQVAEFYPDLKDERF
-279 ESAFALYHQRYSTNT
+279 ESAFAIYHQRYSTNT

-306 LAHNGEINTLKGNL
+306 LAHNGEINTLKGNV

-326 EIRMASG
+326 EIRMAS
-333 AFGDM
+333 ATFGEM
-338 AEDIKPIVAQG
+338 ADDIKPIIPGG

-354 ALDSVFEVLVRA
+354 ALDAVFEVLVRA
-366 GRSAP
+366 GRKAP
-371 MAKTMM
+371 MAKTML
-377 VPESWSKQAIELPQS
+377 VPESWSKQAVELPQA
-392 WRDMYSYCNSVLEP
+392 WRDMYSYCNSVMEP

-415 TDGRWVCA
+415 TDGRWVCG

-435 VVTGDGLLIAG
+435 VVTGDNLLIAG
-446 SETGMVPVDEA
+446 SEAGMVPTDEA
-457 NVVEKGA
+457 TVREKGA
-464 LGPGQLLAVDM
+464 LGPGQMIAVDM
-475 QEGKLYHDTE
+475 EEGKLFHDTE
-485 MKDKLA
+485 IKDKLA
-491 AAQPFGDW
+491 ASQPFGEW
-499 VGKINELDDKLAV
+499 VSKINDLDEELSQV
-512 VTEKPMFTGA
+512 SEKALFSGDT
-522 ELRKRQIAAGYSIE
+522 LRQRQVAAGYTIE
-536 ELEQILAPMA
+536 ELEQVLAPMA
-546 EDAKEALAS
+546 EDGKEAIAS

-566 EKYRPLSHFFR
+566 KQYRPLSHFFR
-577 QAFSQVTN
+577 QNFSQVTN
-585 PPIDSLREFR
+585 PPIDSLREYR

-608 VLDEDSSQTEILVL
+608 VLDEDSSQTEIIVL
-622 DSPFVGNAQ
+622 ESPFVGNGQ
-631 FDELIANFN
+631 WDELVKHFN
-640 APLAEIDCTFDAGA
+640 ADLTEIDCTFAPGEGA
-654 GPDDLRKGLTRI
+654 LREGLKRI

-680 IILTDQHQS
+680 LVLTDHLS
-689 IDRVAMPM
+689 DPDKVAMPM
-697 ILATSAVHSW
+697 ILATSAVHSH

-719 NVRSAECVDPHY
+719 GVRSAECIDPHY

-737 CGATVVNAYLA
+737 CGATVVNPYLA
-748 EDSLADRIERGL
+748 EDSIADRIERGL
-760 LECTLTEA
+760 LDGTLTENVA
-768 IQRYRNA
+768 RYRTA
-775 IDQGLLK
+775 IDQGMLK
-782 IMAKMGISV
+782 IMSKMGISV

-808 AMVAEYFPGMQSRI
+808 AMCAEFFPGMTSRI
-822 SGIGTTGIQRKSESV
+822 SGIGVSGIQRKAEAI
-837 HAKGWR
+837 HARGWS
-843 GGSDVLPIGGFYKAR
+843 GGAQVLPIGGFYKSR
-858 RSGEKHAWEAQTMH
+858 KSGETHAWDAQGMH
-872 MLQAAC
+872 MLQMAC
-878 NTANYEMWKQFSAA
+878 NRASYELWKQYSAK
-892 MRANPP
+892 MQSNPP
-898 IHLRDLLDIK
+898 IHLRDLLDVK
-908 EMGKAIP
+908 PLGKPIP
-915 IEEVESITSIRKRFV
+915 LEEVESITAIRKRFV

-967 AHFVPEANGDNPSA
+967 AHFVPEPNGDNPSA

-1064 QINPRCKVTV
+1064 QINPRAKVTV

-1128 HQVLAMNNLRE
+1128 HQVLAMNNLRG

-1174 AMGCIMVR
+1174 SMGCIMVR

-1187 TCPVGVCTQDEELR
+1187 TCPVGVCTQDPKLR
-1201 DKFTGNADKVVN
+1201 DMFTGTADKVVN

-1218 ATEVREILAS
+1218 AQEVREILAS
-1228 IGARSMDDVIGRAD
+1228 LGARSLADVIGRAD
-1242 LLSQVS
+1242 LLTQVS

-1257 DLNPLLITV
+1257 DLNPLLISV
-1266 DGADRI
+1266 DGAHDI
-1272 VYDRNKARNF
+1272 VYDRDKPRNV
-1282 VPDTLDAEIVKDA
+1282 VPDTLDAEIVRDA
-1295 ARFLND
+1295 ARFLKD

-1306 LQYAVQN
+1306 LSYAVQN
-1313 TLRTIGT
+1313 THRTVGT
-1320 RTSSH
+1320 RTSSL

-1331 MNNTLQADHLT
+1331 MRNAFQPDHLH
-1342 VKLSGSAGQSL
+1342 VKLQGSAGQSL

-1373 GKGLSGGTI
+1373 GKGLSGGTV

-1387 MNSPLVAADNTIIG
+1387 QISPLVADQNTIIG

-1406 GATAGYLFAAGRAGE
+1406 GATAGYLFASGRAGE
-1421 RFGVRNSGAK
+1421 RFAVRNSGAH
-1431 VVIEGCGA
+1431 VVVEGCGSN
-1439 CGCEYMTGGVA
+1439 GCEYMTGGVA

-1472 DPDGVADSRMNHE
+1472 DPEGKAQTLMNRE
-1485 TLATC
+1485 TLVTC
-1490 PIGDAHW
+1490 PVTMDHW
-1497 EGQLKE
+1497 EGELKG

-1510 ETGSVKAADILQHWD
+1510 ETGSRKAADILQHWD
-1525 VELANFVQICPKE
+1525 LEKGHFLQVCPKE
-1538 MLAHLPAPLGVEDKA
+1538 MLAHLPAPLSREPKA
-1553 VPAE
+1553 MPAE